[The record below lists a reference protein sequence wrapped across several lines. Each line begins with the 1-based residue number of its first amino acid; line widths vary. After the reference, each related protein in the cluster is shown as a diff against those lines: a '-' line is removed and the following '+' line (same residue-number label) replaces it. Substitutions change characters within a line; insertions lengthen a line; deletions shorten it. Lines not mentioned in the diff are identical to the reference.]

1 MLSGSL
7 PSANARG
14 VFADYGRNRIL
25 SKLLPVRVIDT
36 GGREVGR
43 RTVSKEQEIRDGRY
57 RAAACSEFSELSVFL
72 FLKPAASIFSARV
85 HVASKDLQTTD
96 L

>member
-1 MLSGSL
+1 MDVLVAT
-7 PSANARG
+7 AN
-14 VFADYGRNRIL
+14 
-25 SKLLPVRVIDT
+25 
-36 GGREVGR
+36 
-43 RTVSKEQEIRDGRY
+43 RDGRY

-72 FLKPAASIFSARV
+72 FLKLAASIFSARV